1 MMLKQLRFL
10 INDIKQKK
18 DLLEEQFARLN
29 MQLKEVRQI
38 YNEKVLEMSK
48 GFDKEICGLRQGKIK
63 LFEEKE
69 IVLMKNK
76 RVLMYSSFINEE
88 LKSSLPDHKPFI
100 KPEKPSPEQIL
111 AYKTAENK

>member
-1 MMLKQLRFL
+1 
-10 INDIKQKK
+10 
-18 DLLEEQFARLN
+18 
-29 MQLKEVRQI
+29 
-38 YNEKVLEMSK
+38 
-48 GFDKEICGLRQGKIK
+48 
-63 LFEEKE
+63 
-69 IVLMKNK
+69 MKNK